1 LIDRYNCLYDR
12 CPSGLYYYTEYDASS
27 HLLRYGKFQA
37 RMAGHK
43 INRKIQEII
52 DKSGPLTKPIR
63 LVSSTQTRAY
73 ETLYNIRL
81 QLSDTLEFD
90 PDIIQDT
97 GLTEC
102 T

>member
-1 LIDRYNCLYDR
+1 MDEQHLRRCL
-12 CPSGLYYYTEYDASS
+12 GLYYSTEHEPSS
-27 HLLRYGKFQA
+27 HLLLYGKYQA
-37 RMAGHK
+37 RMAGAR
-43 INRKIQEII
+43 INQRIHEILQRI
-52 DKSGPLTKPIR
+52 GYVTRPIR

-81 QLSDTLEFD
+81 QLDNKLDLD
-90 PDIIQDT
+90 PEIIQDT